1 MSSSSESSS
10 ESEDILNNENNQ
22 EENSD
27 DERVRCLTN
36 VLIPLLTKFYLQ
48 TKIRGELSSMS
59 FENLIK
65 LKEKLGAKVYNETMF
80 GTTDRAKRTVQKD
93 FKRENKNRPR
103 EMSSKR
109 PVPLLG
115 NEKSKTKEIANAVR
129 DPRFDPNCGEF
140 NATKFKENFSFVADI
155 KAKELTELK
164 SQLKESKDPKEIKK
178 LKYLIQR
185 MQNQNLE
192 EKKRKEREHLLD
204 EEKQEIKRAKTEMKM
219 PVYSSASKF
228 LSLVFHIQRPRGDLV
243 ATFFAKKKKKY
254 KTRNVETKALAPC
267 HL

>member
-1 MSSSSESSS
+1 
-10 ESEDILNNENNQ
+10 
-22 EENSD
+22 
-27 DERVRCLTN
+27 
-36 VLIPLLTKFYLQ
+36 
-48 TKIRGELSSMS
+48 MS

-65 LKEKLGAKVYNETMF
+65 LKEKLGAKVYNAAVL
-80 GTTDRAKRTVQKD
+80 GTVDRAKRPAAKKD

-115 NEKSKTKEIANAVR
+115 NDKSKAKELTTAVR

-140 NATKFKENFSFVADI
+140 NAAKFKENFGFVADI
-155 KAKELTELK
+155 KANELTELR
-164 SQLKESKDPKEIKK
+164 SQLKESKDPKQIKK

-204 EEKQEIKRAKTEMKM
+204 EEKQDIKRAKVEMKM
-219 PVYSSASKF
+219 PHYSSTSNYKLFRIISQTAF
-228 LSLVFHIQRPRGDLV
+228 L
-243 ATFFAKKKKKY
+243 
-254 KTRNVETKALAPC
+254 
-267 HL
+267 